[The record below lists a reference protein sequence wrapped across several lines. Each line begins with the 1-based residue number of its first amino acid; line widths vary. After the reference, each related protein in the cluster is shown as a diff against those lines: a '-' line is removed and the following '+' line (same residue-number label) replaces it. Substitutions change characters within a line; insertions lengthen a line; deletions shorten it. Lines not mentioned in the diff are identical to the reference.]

1 MLRCHKADTLRFEKA
16 ICNQPNL
23 LELQELQ
30 GGVMR
35 VGIIVSVVLLSAAHG
50 AVAAEG
56 EPKGHELRKIVS
68 GRTIELNTPLGGLPI
83 SYRMDGTMRGKAESL
98 AAYTGSSH
106 DSGIW
111 WIAANKLCQRWQKW
125 LDGKSYCFTLQQQGR
140 AVQWTRN
147 DGLTGTAT
155 IRR

>member
-1 MLRCHKADTLRFEKA
+1 M
-16 ICNQPNL
+16 
-23 LELQELQ
+23 
-30 GGVMR
+30 MR
-35 VGIIVSVVLLSAAHG
+35 VGIIVSVVLLCAAPG
-50 AVAAEG
+50 ALAAEG
-56 EPKGHELRKIVS
+56 ETPGQELRKIVS

-83 SYRMDGTMRGKAESL
+83 SYRMDGTMRGKAENL
-98 AAYTGSSH
+98 AAYTGSTQ
-106 DSGIW
+106 DNGIW

>member
-1 MLRCHKADTLRFEKA
+1 MMLC
-16 ICNQPNL
+16 
-23 LELQELQ
+23 
-30 GGVMR
+30 
-35 VGIIVSVVLLSAAHG
+35 AAAPFAANG
-50 AVAAEG
+50 VAAAETDQ
-56 EPKGHELRKIVS
+56 EAHALRKIVS

-83 SYRMDGTMRGKAESL
+83 SYRVDGTMRGKAEHL
-98 AAYTGSSH
+98 ATYTGSTQ

-111 WIAANKLCQRWQKW
+111 WITANRLCQRWHKW
-125 LDGKSYCFTLQQQGR
+125 LEGKSYCFTLNQQGR

>member
-1 MLRCHKADTLRFEKA
+1 M
-16 ICNQPNL
+16 
-23 LELQELQ
+23 
-30 GGVMR
+30 MR
-35 VGIIVSVVLLSAAHG
+35 VGIIVSAVLLCAAPG
-50 AVAAEG
+50 ALAAETETQG
-56 EPKGHELRKIVS
+56 QGLRKIVS

-83 SYRMDGTMRGKAESL
+83 SYRMDGTMRGKAENL
-98 AAYTGSSH
+98 AAYTGSVH

-111 WIAANKLCQRWQKW
+111 WIAANKLCQRWQNW

>member
-1 MLRCHKADTLRFEKA
+1 
-16 ICNQPNL
+16 
-23 LELQELQ
+23 
-30 GGVMR
+30 MR
-35 VGIIVSVVLLSAAHG
+35 VGIIVSVLLLSAAQG
-50 AVAAEG
+50 ALATEG
-56 EPKGHELRKIVS
+56 LPQGQELRKIVS

-83 SYRMDGTMRGKAESL
+83 SYRMDGTMRGKAENL
-98 AAYTGSSH
+98 AAYTGSTQ

-111 WIAANKLCQRWQKW
+111 WIAANRLCQRWQKW
-125 LDGKSYCFTLQQQGR
+125 LDGRPYCFTLQQQGR

>member
-1 MLRCHKADTLRFEKA
+1 M
-16 ICNQPNL
+16 
-23 LELQELQ
+23 
-30 GGVMR
+30 MR
-35 VGIIVSVVLLSAAHG
+35 VGIIVSAVLLCAAQG
-50 AVAAEG
+50 ALAAESETQG
-56 EPKGHELRKIVS
+56 QELRKIVS
-68 GRTIELNTPLGGLPI
+68 GRTIELDTPLGGLPI
-83 SYRMDGTMRGKAESL
+83 SYRIDGTMRGKAEHL
-98 AAYTGSSH
+98 AAYTGSAQ

>member
-1 MLRCHKADTLRFEKA
+1 M
-16 ICNQPNL
+16 
-23 LELQELQ
+23 
-30 GGVMR
+30 MR
-35 VGIIVSVVLLSAAHG
+35 VGIIISAVLLCAAQG
-50 AVAAEG
+50 ALAVETETPG
-56 EPKGHELRKIVS
+56 QELRKIVS

-83 SYRMDGTMRGKAESL
+83 SYRMDGTMRGKAENL
-98 AAYTGSSH
+98 AAYTGSVH

>member
-1 MLRCHKADTLRFEKA
+1 M
-16 ICNQPNL
+16 
-23 LELQELQ
+23 
-30 GGVMR
+30 MR
-35 VGIIVSVVLLSAAHG
+35 VGMIAAAFVACAAQGVG
-50 AVAAEG
+50 AVEPEAESQG
-56 EPKGHELRKIVS
+56 LRKIVS

-83 SYRMDGTMRGKAESL
+83 SYRVDGTMRGKAENL
-98 AAYTGSSH
+98 AAYTGSTQ

-111 WIAANKLCQRWQKW
+111 WIAANKLCQRWQRW
-125 LDGKSYCFTLQQQGR
+125 LDGKPYCFTLQQQGR

>member
-1 MLRCHKADTLRFEKA
+1 M
-16 ICNQPNL
+16 
-23 LELQELQ
+23 
-30 GGVMR
+30 MR
-35 VGIIVSVVLLSAAHG
+35 VGMIVTAFVMIVTAVVLCAAQG
-50 AVAAEG
+50 VDAAEPEAEG
-56 EPKGHELRKIVS
+56 QALRKIVS

-83 SYRMDGTMRGKAESL
+83 SYRMDGTMRGKAENL
-98 AAYTGSSH
+98 AAYTGSTQ

-111 WIAANKLCQRWQKW
+111 WIAANKLCQRWQRW
-125 LDGKSYCFTLQQQGR
+125 LDGKPYCFKLQHQGR

>member
-1 MLRCHKADTLRFEKA
+1 
-16 ICNQPNL
+16 
-23 LELQELQ
+23 
-30 GGVMR
+30 MR
-35 VGIIVSVVLLSAAHG
+35 VGIIVSVVLLSAAQG
-50 AVAAEG
+50 ALAAEG
-56 EPKGHELRKIVS
+56 EPKGQELRKIVS

-98 AAYTGSSH
+98 AAYTGSIQ

>member
-1 MLRCHKADTLRFEKA
+1 M
-16 ICNQPNL
+16 
-23 LELQELQ
+23 
-30 GGVMR
+30 MR
-35 VGIIVSVVLLSAAHG
+35 VGMFVTATAFCFASG
-50 AVAAEG
+50 VAAAEVEG
-56 EPKGHELRKIVS
+56 EGALRKIVS

-83 SYRMDGTMRGKAESL
+83 SYRMDGTMRGKAENL
-98 AAYTGSSH
+98 AYYTGSTQ

-111 WIAANKLCQRWQKW
+111 WITANKLCQRWHKW

>member
-1 MLRCHKADTLRFEKA
+1 
-16 ICNQPNL
+16 
-23 LELQELQ
+23 
-30 GGVMR
+30 MR
-35 VGIIVSVVLLSAAHG
+35 VGMFVCVVGLCVSG
-50 AVAAEG
+50 GVAAAEA
-56 EPKGHELRKIVS
+56 EAEAQALRKIVS

-83 SYRMDGTMRGKAESL
+83 SYRMDGTMRGKAENL
-98 AAYTGSSH
+98 AYYTGSTQ

-111 WIAANKLCQRWQKW
+111 WITANKLCQRWHRW
-125 LDGKSYCFTLQQQGR
+125 LEGKSYCFTLQQQGR

>member
-1 MLRCHKADTLRFEKA
+1 M
-16 ICNQPNL
+16 
-23 LELQELQ
+23 
-30 GGVMR
+30 MR
-35 VGIIVSVVLLSAAHG
+35 VGMFVTAAAFCAAFG
-50 AVAAEG
+50 VAAAEG
-56 EPKGHELRKIVS
+56 EGEGALRKIVS
-68 GRTIELNTPLGGLPI
+68 GRTIELNTPMGGLPI
-83 SYRMDGTMRGKAESL
+83 SYRMDGTMRGKAENL
-98 AAYTGSSH
+98 AYYTGSTQ

-111 WIAANKLCQRWQKW
+111 WITANKLCQRWHKW

>member
-1 MLRCHKADTLRFEKA
+1 
-16 ICNQPNL
+16 
-23 LELQELQ
+23 
-30 GGVMR
+30 MR
-35 VGIIVSVVLLSAAHG
+35 VGMIVTAFVLWAAQG
-50 AVAAEG
+50 AGAAEPEAEG
-56 EPKGHELRKIVS
+56 QALRKIVS

-83 SYRMDGTMRGKAESL
+83 SYRIDGTMRGKAENL
-98 AAYTGSSH
+98 AAYTGSTQ

-111 WIAANKLCQRWQKW
+111 WIAANKLCQRWQRW
-125 LDGKSYCFTLQQQGR
+125 LDGKPYCFTLQQQGR

>member
-1 MLRCHKADTLRFEKA
+1 
-16 ICNQPNL
+16 
-23 LELQELQ
+23 
-30 GGVMR
+30 MR
-35 VGIIVSVVLLSAAHG
+35 VGMFVTAAAFCVASG
-50 AVAAEG
+50 VAAAEVEAEG
-56 EPKGHELRKIVS
+56 ALRKIVS

-83 SYRMDGTMRGKAESL
+83 SYRMDGTMRGKAENL
-98 AAYTGSSH
+98 AYYTGSTQ
-106 DSGIW
+106 DSCIW
-111 WIAANKLCQRWQKW
+111 WITSNKLCQRWHKW

>member
-147 DGLTGTAT
+147 DGVTGTAT

>member
-1 MLRCHKADTLRFEKA
+1 M
-16 ICNQPNL
+16 
-23 LELQELQ
+23 
-30 GGVMR
+30 MR
-35 VGIIVSVVLLSAAHG
+35 VGIFVGVAVIIAAAAG
-50 AVAAEG
+50 AAAETVADTQG
-56 EPKGHELRKIVS
+56 LRKIVS

-83 SYRMDGTMRGKAESL
+83 SYRVDGTMRGRAENL
-98 AAYTGSSH
+98 AAYTGSVE

-147 DGLTGTAT
+147 DGMTGTAT

>member
-1 MLRCHKADTLRFEKA
+1 M
-16 ICNQPNL
+16 
-23 LELQELQ
+23 
-30 GGVMR
+30 MR
-35 VGIIVSVVLLSAAHG
+35 VGMFVSCVTLCAAT
-50 AVAAEG
+50 AVAAAEG
-56 EPKGHELRKIVS
+56 ETEGQSLRKIVS

-83 SYRMDGTMRGKAESL
+83 SYRVDGTMRGKAENL
-98 AAYTGSSH
+98 AYYTGSTQ

-111 WIAANKLCQRWQKW
+111 WITANKLCQRWHKW
-125 LDGKSYCFTLQQQGR
+125 LDGKAYCFTLQQQGR

>member
-1 MLRCHKADTLRFEKA
+1 M
-16 ICNQPNL
+16 
-23 LELQELQ
+23 
-30 GGVMR
+30 MR
-35 VGIIVSVVLLSAAHG
+35 VGTIAS
-50 AVAAEG
+50 AVALCALAG
-56 EPKGHELRKIVS
+56 AAAAQADTNGQALRKIVS

-83 SYRMDGTMRGKAESL
+83 SYRMDGTMRGKAENL
-98 AAYTGSSH
+98 AYYTGSTQ

-111 WIAANKLCQRWQKW
+111 WVTANKLCQRWQKW
-125 LDGKSYCFTLQQQGR
+125 LEGKSYCFTLQQQGH

>member
-1 MLRCHKADTLRFEKA
+1 M
-16 ICNQPNL
+16 
-23 LELQELQ
+23 
-30 GGVMR
+30 MR
-35 VGIIVSVVLLSAAHG
+35 VGIIVSVVVLSAAH
-50 AVAAEG
+50 AALAAEG
-56 EPKGHELRKIVS
+56 EPQGQELRKIVS

-83 SYRMDGTMRGKAESL
+83 SYRMDGTMRGKAENL
-98 AAYTGSSH
+98 AAYTGSIQ

-147 DGLTGTAT
+147 DGVTGTAT